1 MFRLTPSSYPILTV
15 KARMAHVSGSVDT
28 EKRQLV
34 YLADTD
40 LVNESLEGQ
49 NSPVACKVRKAGIIE
64 VTFLLLYLS
73 YDFKNILFN
82 CKRRCHTYPFDWN
95 KMLLI

>member
-1 MFRLTPSSYPILTV
+1 MEFIVKDKVEGVDQLIYVHCVFDMMFRLTPSSYPILTV

-34 YLADTD
+34 YLANTD
-40 LVNESLEGQ
+40 LVNKSLEGM
-49 NSPVACKVRKAGIIE
+49 NSTVACKVQKAGIIE

-73 YDFKNILFN
+73 
-82 CKRRCHTYPFDWN
+82 
-95 KMLLI
+95 